1 MEDYEEFEGFQGYS
15 QLFTFPEE
23 LPESAEPETYVY
35 RYGDRL
41 FDPECQIFLEC
52 TYGVEDFQAE
62 LERLG
67 RLRNL
72 EYNTEDFQY
81 PAYVKTNSREHC
93 FEYALVTDEDTIV
106 YVFLQYMRRDEI
118 RFSREYLPDNYL

>member
-1 MEDYEEFEGFQGYS
+1 M
-15 QLFTFPEE
+15 
-23 LPESAEPETYVY
+23 Y

-52 TYGVEDFQAE
+52 TYGVEHFQAE

-118 RFSREYLPDNYL
+118 RFSWEYLPDNYL